1 MNWTQ
6 LQTILWLRWRLQ
18 CHQWRRSGG
27 LGAVLT
33 VLVLM
38 LAIVAAVGS
47 FVVALLGGFFGLA
60 KQSPETIMLVWLILT
75 MIFLFSWLAGL
86 LSELQRSETIDLQK
100 LMHLPVGL
108 GQMFV
113 INYLASHFA
122 FSIILILPATAGL
135 ALGLALGHGVLMILL
150 LPLAWSMVF
159 MITAWTYCLRGWLAA
174 MMSNPR
180 RRRTIIVCITLF
192 FVLLGQGPNL
202 YFNVFHSG
210 SSRSGGVQ
218 IRDGRQWLA
227 TLTSIEGFVPP
238 LWLPLGARELAAGNP
253 LPALGAT
260 LGCAG
265 LAALGLRRAYRNT
278 IQFYR
283 GQTNG
288 KAAPKSSPAPGT
300 KAPAARGRPGTG
312 FLEYAIPFVPEQSAA
327 LALATLRSLFRAPE
341 VKMAWASSFIVTLI
355 LGASVGLRA
364 TTNVSDAAKPFL
376 ATVSVVFP
384 TLFLGQFFVNQ
395 FGFDRDGFRALI
407 LSPADRRLILLGKNL
422 AALPVGAI
430 FGGLLLGFSALRL
443 HLPPFTILA
452 TLFQLAGVLLMAA
465 SVGNLFSLLAPY
477 RIQPGSMKPTKM
489 PGLATL
495 VLVLSHLF
503 FPLTMVPFFAGPALE
518 LLGHWAGWP
527 DFLPLNFLVS
537 ALMLGLTIFVY
548 WQALTPLGQ
557 LLQRRETKI
566 LAIIAVEVE

>member
-1 MNWTQ
+1 
-6 LQTILWLRWRLQ
+6 
-18 CHQWRRSGG
+18 
-27 LGAVLT
+27 
-33 VLVLM
+33 
-38 LAIVAAVGS
+38 
-47 FVVALLGGFFGLA
+47 
-60 KQSPETIMLVWLILT
+60 
-75 MIFLFSWLAGL
+75 
-86 LSELQRSETIDLQK
+86 
-100 LMHLPVGL
+100 
-108 GQMFV
+108 
-113 INYLASHFA
+113 
-122 FSIILILPATAGL
+122 
-135 ALGLALGHGVLMILL
+135 
-150 LPLAWSMVF
+150 
-159 MITAWTYCLRGWLAA
+159 
-174 MMSNPR
+174 
-180 RRRTIIVCITLF
+180 
-192 FVLLGQGPNL
+192 
-202 YFNVFHSG
+202 
-210 SSRSGGVQ
+210 
-218 IRDGRQWLA
+218 
-227 TLTSIEGFVPP
+227 
-238 LWLPLGARELAAGNP
+238 
-253 LPALGAT
+253 
-260 LGCAG
+260 
-265 LAALGLRRAYRNT
+265 
-278 IQFYR
+278 
-283 GQTNG
+283 
-288 KAAPKSSPAPGT
+288 
-300 KAPAARGRPGTG
+300 
-312 FLEYAIPFVPEQSAA
+312 
-327 LALATLRSLFRAPE
+327 
-341 VKMAWASSFIVTLI
+341 MAWASSFIVTLI